1 MRDWTIHEQTPRFVP
16 FLVPLSALL
25 SRKGYA
31 NEDDDDDADDDVVV
45 AVVDDDY
52 ADNYDND

>member
-25 SRKGYA
+25 SRKGS
-31 NEDDDDDADDDVVV
+31 DDDDGDDDADD
-45 AVVDDDY
+45 ADDD
-52 ADNYDND
+52 DDD